1 MGCPYSEH
9 GGEAAFPGYCVLH
22 TCSRRGGRH
31 HHDGHDEATRWWF
44 GQAGRQ
50 RPSRAH
56 CGLSATATTPSQGGR
71 ETTPPAVHWSV
82 RERSNGRQGCRKCS
96 ANIFHGAT
104 RGSRVAVSRHQVQRG
119 PTDAVPRLAAVTI
132 RCACLFRAGILD
144 GHNTRIVPEEIDA
157 SGTERAACDLMCRNE
172 PGRRQRRV
180 RRPWAE

>member
-119 PTDAVPRLAAVTI
+119 PTDAAAVGGGDDPVRLPVSRRYSRRAQYADCARRN
-132 RCACLFRAGILD
+132 RC
-144 GHNTRIVPEEIDA
+144 
-157 SGTERAACDLMCRNE
+157 
-172 PGRRQRRV
+172 V
-180 RRPWAE
+180 RYGKGGM